1 MPCALGILANLGK
14 LTAQEPQ
21 KGELIVAS
29 PSPSAVTSGAAFQA
43 RAAELSSSAQA
54 QLGNGP
60 ASAPNPL
67 GNLGPA
73 SGQSPLPFGAP
84 PGQSPV
90 PFAAPSGHNP
100 PLGAPSGQNPLG
112 SFGPVGPASSQ
123 NPLGGLVGPVG
134 PASSQNPLGGL
145 VGPVGSA
152 SGQNPFGNNV
162 GPASGQNPP
171 GKALR
176 RAGRSSMPSQHD
188 KTQSKYHVRVND
200 HGRIFQPHDV
210 ERSIHN
216 PAGSGAG
223 RDPKVGGLGNY
234 RVPATQRAPRGHGLP
249 SSRR

>member
-1 MPCALGILANLGK
+1 
-14 LTAQEPQ
+14 
-21 KGELIVAS
+21 
-29 PSPSAVTSGAAFQA
+29 
-43 RAAELSSSAQA
+43 
-54 QLGNGP
+54 
-60 ASAPNPL
+60 
-67 GNLGPA
+67 
-73 SGQSPLPFGAP
+73 
-84 PGQSPV
+84 
-90 PFAAPSGHNP
+90 
-100 PLGAPSGQNPLG
+100 
-112 SFGPVGPASSQ
+112 
-123 NPLGGLVGPVG
+123 LGGLVGPVG
-134 PASSQNPLGGL
+134 SASSQNPLGGL

>member
-73 SGQSPLPFGAP
+73 SGHSPLPFG
-84 PGQSPV
+84 
-90 PFAAPSGHNP
+90 APSGHNP

-112 SFGPVGPASSQ
+112 SF
-123 NPLGGLVGPVG
+123 GPVG

-200 HGRIFQPHDV
+200 HGRIFQRHDV